1 MRNATGVLLALT
13 LAAAMALGA
22 GIPSNHV
29 YGEYIEARTADV
41 YTGPCFANGEV
52 GFGGDMAVFGWK
64 VTKGS
69 WQGVP
74 LDGLAVVAAVRAR
87 HTLGDPTKSAY
98 PVKSVLIV
106 DEKASPE
113 QRLALQ
119 SLARRLGG
127 DLLQDVVRVV
137 YRPVEFNVADGN
149 IHSSKATLAA
159 GEWAR
164 IQTRAISE
172 ADHICTNEYV
182 YYGPLTKLS
191 HAMPAVSV
199 TSAFEGQG
207 LDAHWSMPNKR
218 NAFVGTFEIGE

>member
-159 GEWAR
+159 SEWAR

-199 TSAFEGQG
+199 TSAFQGQG

>member
-1 MRNATGVLLALT
+1 MRNITGMLLALT
-13 LAAAMALGA
+13 AMAGMALGA

-29 YGEYIEARTADV
+29 SGQYIEARTADV

-64 VTKGS
+64 VTKGR

-74 LDGLAVVAAVRAR
+74 LEGLAVVAAVRGR

-98 PVKSVLIV
+98 PIQSVLII
-106 DEKASPE
+106 DEKARPE
-113 QRLALQ
+113 QRRALE

-127 DLLQDVVRVV
+127 DLLDNVVRVV
-137 YRPVEFNVADGN
+137 YRPIQFDVADGN
-149 IHSSKATLAA
+149 VHSSKAMLKA

-164 IQTRAISE
+164 IQTREIRE
-172 ADHICTNEYV
+172 EDHICSNEYI

-199 TSAFEGQG
+199 TSAYEGEG
-207 LDAHWSMPNKR
+207 LGAHWSLSNRR
-218 NAFVGTFEIGE
+218 NAFLGTFEIGE